1 MDMPRSPIGPAGGL
15 KFTPIGWPQHSIKY
29 QQLLIY
35 NNSKLAEYARYFL
48 ELTRMKIIVKDSA
61 LHGLGVFACIDFA
74 PGDVIERCPYLV
86 IDDDDLQEI
95 NRLNDY
101 LFTSPDNKDDYLC
114 VLGCGMIYNH
124 GAPANAE
131 CQIDDDDNR
140 FIRFTATSLIKSGEE
155 ILHDYGNE
163 YWDSRN

>member
-1 MDMPRSPIGPAGGL
+1 
-15 KFTPIGWPQHSIKY
+15 
-29 QQLLIY
+29 
-35 NNSKLAEYARYFL
+35 
-48 ELTRMKIIVKDSA
+48 MKIIVKESP

-74 PGDVIERCPYLV
+74 AGDVIERCPYLV

-101 LFTSPDNKDDYLC
+101 LC

-131 CQIDDDDNR
+131 WQIDDDDNR
-140 FIRFTATSLIKSGEE
+140 FVCFTAKSAIRTGEE
-155 ILHDYGNE
+155 ILHDYGSD
-163 YWDSRN
+163 YWDSRA

>member
-1 MDMPRSPIGPAGGL
+1 MS
-15 KFTPIGWPQHSIKY
+15 
-29 QQLLIY
+29 
-35 NNSKLAEYARYFL
+35 
-48 ELTRMKIIVKDSA
+48 IIVKESV

-74 PGDVIERCPYLV
+74 IGEVIERCPYLV

-101 LFTSPDNKDDYLC
+101 LFTSPDNKNDYLC

-131 CQIDDDDNR
+131 WHIDDWR
-140 FIRFTATSLIKSGEE
+140 LAIRNNPVVFRPSVTDVVFSL
-155 ILHDYGNE
+155 
-163 YWDSRN
+163 

>member
-1 MDMPRSPIGPAGGL
+1 
-15 KFTPIGWPQHSIKY
+15 
-29 QQLLIY
+29 
-35 NNSKLAEYARYFL
+35 
-48 ELTRMKIIVKDSA
+48 MKIIIKESA

-74 PGDVIERCPYLV
+74 IGDVIERCPYLV

-131 CQIDDDDNR
+131 WHIDDDDNR
-140 FIRFTATSLIKSGEE
+140 FIRFTATSVIKTGEE

-163 YWDSRN
+163 YWDTRS

>member
-1 MDMPRSPIGPAGGL
+1 
-15 KFTPIGWPQHSIKY
+15 
-29 QQLLIY
+29 
-35 NNSKLAEYARYFL
+35 
-48 ELTRMKIIVKDSA
+48 MKIIVRESA

-101 LFTSPDNKDDYLC
+101 LFTSPDDKDDYLC

-124 GAPANAE
+124 GDPANAE
-131 CQIDDDDNR
+131 WQIDDDDNR
-140 FIRFTATSLIKSGEE
+140 FICFTAKSVIKSGEE
-155 ILHDYGNE
+155 ILHDYGIE

>member
-1 MDMPRSPIGPAGGL
+1 
-15 KFTPIGWPQHSIKY
+15 
-29 QQLLIY
+29 
-35 NNSKLAEYARYFL
+35 
-48 ELTRMKIIVKDSA
+48 MKIIVKESP

-74 PGDVIERCPYLV
+74 AGDVIERCPYLV

-101 LFTSPDNKDDYLC
+101 LFTSPDDKNDYLC

-131 CQIDDDDNR
+131 WQIDDDDNR
-140 FIRFTATSLIKSGEE
+140 FVCFTAISAIKTGEE
-155 ILHDYGNE
+155 ILHDYGSD
-163 YWDSRN
+163 YWDSRA

>member
-1 MDMPRSPIGPAGGL
+1 M
-15 KFTPIGWPQHSIKY
+15 KK
-29 QQLLIY
+29 QQLLICHS
-35 NNSKLAEYARYFL
+35 SKLDGNESHFW
-48 ELTRMKIIVKDSA
+48 ELTHMKIIVRESA

-124 GAPANAE
+124 GAPSNAE
-131 CQIDDDDNR
+131 WQIDDDDNR
-140 FIRFTATSLIKSGEE
+140 FIRFTATSVIKLGEE
-155 ILHDYGNE
+155 ILHDYGIE

>member
-1 MDMPRSPIGPAGGL
+1 M
-15 KFTPIGWPQHSIKY
+15 
-29 QQLLIY
+29 
-35 NNSKLAEYARYFL
+35 N
-48 ELTRMKIIVKDSA
+48 IIVKDST

-114 VLGCGMIYNH
+114 VLGCGMIYMVRRQMQN
-124 GAPANAE
+124 GKLMM
-131 CQIDDDDNR
+131 I
-140 FIRFTATSLIKSGEE
+140 TALFVSPPSLSSDQGKKYCMIMAVNIG
-155 ILHDYGNE
+155 IAAA
-163 YWDSRN
+163 RARCRC